1 MPALSGSAVVLGGG
15 VAGLTTAL
23 ELKTK
28 HPNIKVTLVAKF
40 LPGDVAQ
47 TEYCSPQ
54 AGANWTSFESEWNRH
69 AWYDKFSFERF
80 LRIADEYPESGV
92 ERFPFRLVHG
102 DESDQS
108 KKPWFE
114 DVVGGTR
121 PTPKEELPP
130 GAVWGM
136 ELTTFMFNSRLY
148 LSWYAPWERSFEIGA
163 YFYSPFRQAST
174 KTTES
179 KSTGSPALVQP
190 Y

>member
-1 MPALSGSAVVLGGG
+1 MPALSGSVIVLGGG

-28 HPNIKVTLVAKF
+28 HPSIKVTLVAKF

-80 LRIADEYPESGV
+80 LRIADEFPESGV

-102 DESDQS
+102 EESDQS

-114 DVVGGTR
+114 DLVGGTK
-121 PTPKEELPP
+121 PTPREELPP
-130 GAVWGM
+130 GAAWGM

-148 LSWYAPWERSFEIGA
+148 LGWYAASDIPLVIGT
-163 YFYSPFRQAST
+163 YVTLLR
-174 KTTES
+174 
-179 KSTGSPALVQP
+179 
-190 Y
+190 